1 MATFNKII
9 NRVVNLDNNIFSLN
23 YDKND
28 TIQGIYKFFFITL
41 YDNLYKNK
49 FEYIETTLTNF
60 YFSVKT
66 TERNNF
72 FDLFCKIQR
81 TYHILNNFVRKYK
94 HKKTKLIVDTDLQ
107 LNKINE
113 NEPNVICI
121 YHVNSK
127 YLFKMEDLLK
137 LVYMSLINCFSF
149 FSEPISIKN
158 PYNNIPFG
166 KSVLYHIYINL
177 VSNTKIKFIKPEHLD
192 VFLKFKD
199 CNFNMT
205 KFVNNYEYIL
215 REYAIKNCI
224 HNSTKNVIIDEI
236 KEMVSLFN
244 NNFSHENKKIQIS
257 NEFPEDILIRIM
269 KPYLYLNL
277 VSCYSLVQKNK
288 IEARKNLHKK
298 LCEFQKFNPQFGRKL
313 IKLKDIIENG
323 KIKKIKSHIEF
334 NTKHQKFTTYEIHNF
349 MNNHLDYKYE
359 SYEYEES
366 DEEPQLP
373 LNNSLHEENEEEVE
387 EEEEE
392 EEEDLEVED
401 EEVVEED
408 ETDEEDYEDC
418 YDNDSIS

>member
-28 TIQGIYKFFFITL
+28 TIQGIYKLFFITL
-41 YDNLYKNK
+41 YDNLYKSK
-49 FEYIETTLTNF
+49 FEYIETTSTNF

-66 TERNNF
+66 TERNIF
-72 FDLFCKIQR
+72 VDLFCKIQR

-199 CNFNMT
+199 CDFNMT
-205 KFVNNYEYIL
+205 NFVNNYEYIL
-215 REYAIKNCI
+215 
-224 HNSTKNVIIDEI
+224 
-236 KEMVSLFN
+236 
-244 NNFSHENKKIQIS
+244 
-257 NEFPEDILIRIM
+257 
-269 KPYLYLNL
+269 
-277 VSCYSLVQKNK
+277 YS
-288 IEARKNLHKK
+288 
-298 LCEFQKFNPQFGRKL
+298 F
-313 IKLKDIIENG
+313 
-323 KIKKIKSHIEF
+323 
-334 NTKHQKFTTYEIHNF
+334 
-349 MNNHLDYKYE
+349 
-359 SYEYEES
+359 
-366 DEEPQLP
+366 
-373 LNNSLHEENEEEVE
+373 
-387 EEEEE
+387 
-392 EEEDLEVED
+392 
-401 EEVVEED
+401 
-408 ETDEEDYEDC
+408 
-418 YDNDSIS
+418 

>member
-1 MATFNKII
+1 MINPNFHNKTNTIKKSFI
-9 NRVVNLDNNIFSLN
+9 VKN
-23 YDKND
+23 YTKVKV
-28 TIQGIYKFFFITL
+28 IGGIGNQFFVLVFGLAISRRL
-41 YDNLYKNK
+41 
-49 FEYIETTLTNF
+49 
-60 YFSVKT
+60 
-66 TERNNF
+66 
-72 FDLFCKIQR
+72 
-81 TYHILNNFVRKYK
+81 
-94 HKKTKLIVDTDLQ
+94 KTKLIVDTDLQ
-107 LNKINE
+107 LIKINE

-205 KFVNNYEYIL
+205 QFVNNYEYIL

-269 KPYLYLNL
+269 KPYLHLKL
-277 VSCYSLVQKNK
+277 VSCYSLVHKNK
-288 IEARKNLHKK
+288 IEAMQKLHKK
-298 LCEFQKFNPQFGRKL
+298 LREFQKFNPQFGRKL

-323 KIKKIKSHIEF
+323 KIKKVKSHIEF
-334 NTKHQKFTTYEIHNF
+334 NTKHKKFTTYEIHNF

-373 LNNSLHEENEEEVE
+373 LNNSLQEENEEEMDEE

-392 EEEDLEVED
+392 EEEDETD
-401 EEVVEED
+401 ETDESD